1 MIKEEG
7 FNDTIKSEPE
17 LEENHLH
24 GYTTAI
30 KDESVEHSGNQS
42 GSFDEIG
49 MAIASSLDRPQ
60 RGEKVVKVET
70 TAKFSFGK

>member
-1 MIKEEG
+1 M
-7 FNDTIKSEPE
+7 
-17 LEENHLH
+17 
-24 GYTTAI
+24 AI
-30 KDESVEHSGNQS
+30 KDESVEHLGNQS